1 MSFSYDG
8 LLKRS
13 INSPRREPK
22 MTEATDM
29 ENVHQMLD
37 KLENQIN
44 GIELD
49 SSSRDEIVNSL
60 QLLISKLNGEPT
72 KTVL

>member
-1 MSFSYDG
+1 
-8 LLKRS
+8 
-13 INSPRREPK
+13 